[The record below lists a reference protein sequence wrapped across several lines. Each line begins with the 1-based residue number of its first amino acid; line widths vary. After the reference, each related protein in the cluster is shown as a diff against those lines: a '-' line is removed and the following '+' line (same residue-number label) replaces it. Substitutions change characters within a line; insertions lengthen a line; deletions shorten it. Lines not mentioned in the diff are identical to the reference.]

1 MIPRCDCQMRIL
13 VWCSS
18 AGKETGHVGGFSII
32 VRKLFS
38 KEWEK
43 HYKLDNVL
51 NYCLLT
57 NQGVSIWFS
66 FYVQLLKFSS
76 ELAETNQI
84 LHEIDYNLRCF
95 TRVTISPKY
104 HISLFKHFSY
114 ILSHFPVFKKT
125 EYHKH
130 HS

>member
-1 MIPRCDCQMRIL
+1 MELSQWYQDVIVKWGYECDILQMVRRL
-13 VWCSS
+13 DMLGVS
-18 AGKETGHVGGFSII
+18 SII

-57 NQGVSIWFS
+57 NQGVSIQFS

-84 LHEIDYNLRCF
+84 LHEIDYNLCCF

-114 ILSHFPVFKKT
+114 ILWAEFLL
-125 EYHKH
+125 
-130 HS
+130 